1 VHTNLLRELS
11 SSSKVLSLT
20 DLCWQ
25 QQLAVGSLRL
35 LQQSEDPWPSPPS
48 QHLGRS
54 SSSPEQLTPRIPSI
68 YLCWQPATGAVF
80 STPRPS
86 FRACA
91 SAPLARLTAPPQT
104 EQGSPPSPSPPPS
117 APIPCLIFGN
127 FWNSLSSSDSKY
139 TYTYTSIWA

>member
-11 SSSKVLSLT
+11 SSSEVLSLI

-68 YLCWQPATGAVF
+68 SLCWQPATGAVF

-91 SAPLARLTAPPQT
+91 SAPLLASQLLLKPSRGRRHRHRHHRRLQYHVDIW
-104 EQGSPPSPSPPPS
+104 EF
-117 APIPCLIFGN
+117 LEL
-127 FWNSLSSSDSKY
+127 SL
-139 TYTYTSIWA
+139 